1 MSRRSS
7 LRRTD
12 PDSMIEDL
20 IERLKEMNIQKKFL
34 DCINNFVEERKAA
47 SDQSEAA
54 SDQSEADSDQSKA
67 DSDSDQSE
75 ADSDQSDSA
84 HDEIVDNNANL
95 STILNVHEPMVYE
108 SIHCPPLDSVPML
121 GECNCTEFGLHPCLQ
136 ESWVNGNAPRE
147 ELNFD
152 TLRITAINSAND
164 NLRFPNN
171 EQRKRLYKSVF
182 CSLPFSYYEQGS
194 RKELPQC
201 AYGKIR
207 QIYPNAN
214 GNYMGF
220 LES

>member
-47 SDQSEAA
+47 SDQSEA
-54 SDQSEADSDQSKA
+54 DSDQSKA

-84 HDEIVDNNANL
+84 HDEIVENNANL

-108 SIHCPPLDSVPML
+108 SIHCPPLDSVPVL

-152 TLRITAINSAND
+152 TLRITAINSVND

-207 QIYPNAN
+207 QICPNAN